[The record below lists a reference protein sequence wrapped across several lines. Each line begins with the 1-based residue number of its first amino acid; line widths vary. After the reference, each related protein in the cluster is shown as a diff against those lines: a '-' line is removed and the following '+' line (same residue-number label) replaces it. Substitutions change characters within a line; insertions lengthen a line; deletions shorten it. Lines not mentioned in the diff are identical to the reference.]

1 MDFATTRRVRI
12 SRSARPDGELLAN
25 RLAIA
30 VIIVLFALVAATFRH
45 YGATFDEA
53 VQDDYGNYILDWYRT
68 RGADRNAV
76 SYLDLFYYGGLFDT
90 VAALLNKVSP
100 FKHYETRHL
109 LNGVVGVLGLIGCW
123 RLGCRLGGAAVGLL
137 ALIALALMPSWY
149 GMMFINPKDIPFAT
163 AMVWGTLVLT
173 QLAGELDAPRWRTVI
188 ALGLVTGIALGIRI
202 GAILLLAYLACLL
215 AAAALQRGAAGWLP
229 ALAALMRMT
238 ATIFVPVA
246 IIGWAV
252 MLVLWP
258 YAQLD
263 PIGNPLRTLL
273 HFSERSAD
281 IPTLFFGAYV
291 GSDYHPRLYLPVYLV
306 IKLPGIL
313 VATIVAAIAMGIWRL
328 RCRDWRDR
336 WLQFLPL
343 MLAIAVPLAYVIGTG
358 AELYDAERHFLF
370 LLPLLAVV
378 AALGTRELFNAAH
391 NPLLRSGL
399 ALILVVGGMADLAE
413 MVRLHPYEYA
423 YFNSLVGDLAGAMGQ
438 FETEYW
444 GAALTEAAD
453 TLSANLDPRA
463 PAESIP
469 VMVCGEPISLAERL
483 PRSVRIVERASEA
496 LYYLST
502 TRNHCDGD
510 VAGTEVL
517 RVEREGVPF
526 AVVKRVAPT
535 LAQVRDPLNPPTARD

>member
-12 SRSARPDGELLAN
+12 SRSAHPDGELLAN

-30 VIIVLFALVAATFRH
+30 VIIVLIALVAVTFRH

-53 VQDDYGNYILDWYRT
+53 VQDDYGNYILEWYRT

-76 SYLDLFYYGGLFDT
+76 SYLDLFYYGGLFDS
-90 VAALLNKVSP
+90 VAALVNKVSP

-109 LNGVVGVLGLIGCW
+109 LNGLVGVLGLIGCW

-137 ALIALALMPSWY
+137 ALVALALMPSWY

-173 QLAGELDAPRWRTVI
+173 QLACELDAPRWRTVI

-215 AAAALQRGAAGWLP
+215 AAVSLRRRAVGWLP
-229 ALAALMRMT
+229 ALAALTRMA

-246 IIGWAV
+246 IIAWAV

-291 GSDYHPRLYLPVYLV
+291 GSEYHPRLYLPVYLV

-313 VATIVAAIAMGIWRL
+313 VAAIAAAMAMGIWRL
-328 RCRDWRDR
+328 CCCDWRDR
-336 WLQFLPL
+336 WLQLLPL
-343 MLAIAVPLAYVIGTG
+343 MLAIAVPLAYVIATG

-391 NPLLRSGL
+391 SPLLRSGL
-399 ALILVVGGMADLAE
+399 ALILVVGGMVDLAE
-413 MVRLHPYEYA
+413 MVRLHPYEYT

-444 GAALTEAAD
+444 GEALTEAAD
-453 TLSANLDPRA
+453 TLSASLDPRA

-502 TRNHCDGD
+502 TRNHCDAD

-517 RVEREGVPF
+517 RIEREGVPF
-526 AVVKRVAPT
+526 AVVKKVAPT
-535 LAQVRDPLNPPTARD
+535 LAQVRDPLNPSTVRD